1 MTNPYYNHS
10 SGKPVNVGRGLSSD
24 MRNEFDLIVQ
34 GFDQFPTPTQLA
46 GGSSNY
52 VIDTGTSNNLVV
64 PVPSASITSLFNG
77 LQLEVLVL
85 NPNTASV
92 SITVGGFPTVAVT
105 RADGTSLLA
114 GDLVAGQVANLIFAN
129 GSFQYDGK
137 NSATAVGGLPTT
149 GGTMTGAL
157 NEAKG
162 ANIASTASVNLTTA
176 TGNFIHITGTT
187 NITGIILAVGAERT
201 IIFDG
206 ILTLTNSAS
215 LILPG
220 GFDII
225 TAAGDAMIVRG
236 ESGGIT
242 RVINYQPIAGITV
255 NQAKGANIASAGT
268 INLNTTTGDY
278 VHVTGAVTI
287 TAITLNSGRS
297 ITVVFDGALTLT
309 HNATTLILP
318 TGANI
323 VTAAGDT
330 MVVRGDGLGNTRVIS
345 YNRANGDPVF
355 TPARKFIASVT
366 PTAVANIDFLN
377 IFTSQFNN
385 YYITFNG
392 IIPSA
397 NDSLRMRVANTGVV
411 DTGSNYFSD
420 ISTSGVGA
428 SVSATSFDVITTF
441 TFLNS
446 GGGSATFT
454 LLNVNDTTN
463 NKQMT
468 GNGFIKTAAG
478 NYKSV
483 GFGGAYI
490 AANTVSGIRLFWN
503 GGSNFV
509 PNANGSIE
517 IYGER
522 I

>member
-52 VIDTGTSNNLVV
+52 VVDTGTANNLVV

-92 SITVGGFPTVAVT
+92 SITVGSFPTVAVT

-162 ANIASTASVNLTTA
+162 ANIASAASVNLTTA
-176 TGNFIHITGTT
+176 TGNFINITGTT

-201 IIFDG
+201 VIFDG
-206 ILTLTNSAS
+206 ILTLTNGAS

-225 TAAGDAMIVRG
+225 TAVGDAMIVRG

-242 RVINYQPIAGITV
+242 RVINYQPVTGIIV

-345 YNRANGDPVF
+345 YNRANGDTIFGSAMKLVGGP
-355 TPARKFIASVT
+355 VT
-366 PTAVANIDFLN
+366 PTVSANVDFATT
-377 IFTSQFNN
+377 FTSAYDN
-385 YYITFNG
+385 YRIIIDG
-392 IIPSA
+392 VIPSA
-397 NDSLRMRVANTGVV
+397 GATDIRAQLFNAGVIDTANIYFTASFIAGTIGAANTNAAI
-411 DTGSNYFSD
+411 GSVTIN
-420 ISTSGVGA
+420 T
-428 SVSATSFDVITTF
+428 
-441 TFLNS
+441 
-446 GGGSATFT
+446 GGGCSIIIDV
-454 LLNVNDTTN
+454 LNVNDAVN
-463 NKQMT
+463 NKQIIT
-468 GNGFIKTAAG
+468 SSVSQSAAAPT
-478 NYKSV
+478 YV
-483 GFGGAYI
+483 GLQQFTQYAT
-490 AANTVSGIRLFWN
+490 NRTVSGIRLFWN
-503 GGSNFV
+503 SGTNFTATGKIRV
-509 PNANGSIE
+509 YGIINA
-517 IYGER
+517 
-522 I
+522 